1 MSIDLHIEAINGFQ
15 GESLTKSISNLEKQV
30 IGLGANELHELCDSI
45 HINQDFITSTSA
57 IKKAAAQINV
67 IIHATGIL
75 MSLQN
80 ILEEN
85 EVVESVSLG
94 AGNTGRKFDLETN
107 LRVAEYKFIDWQV
120 GPNAIRQNS
129 VFQDFFTL
137 AEDEREK
144 KKYLYVVDAAPTMKF
159 LNGGRALTSVLF
171 RHTRIHQAI
180 INKYGTNIEKVRDYY
195 ILKKDEVEICDVRPF
210 LT

>member
-1 MSIDLHIEAINGFQ
+1 MNIDKHIQAINNFQ
-15 GESLTKSISNLEKQV
+15 GDSLTKSISNLEQQV
-30 IGLGANELHELCDSI
+30 KGLGAEEMHKLCESVQ
-45 HINQDFITSTSA
+45 INQDFISSTSA

-80 ILEEN
+80 ILEDN

-107 LRVAEYKFIDWQV
+107 LRVAEYKFIDWQA

-137 AEDEREK
+137 AEHETNK
-144 KKYLYVVDAAPTMKF
+144 KKYLYVVDDAPSLKF
-159 LNGGRALTSVLF
+159 LNSGRALTSVLF

-180 INKYGTNIEKVRDYY
+180 INKYGENIEKVRDYY
-195 ILKKDEVEICDVRPF
+195 NLKKDEVEICDIRPF
-210 LT
+210 LV